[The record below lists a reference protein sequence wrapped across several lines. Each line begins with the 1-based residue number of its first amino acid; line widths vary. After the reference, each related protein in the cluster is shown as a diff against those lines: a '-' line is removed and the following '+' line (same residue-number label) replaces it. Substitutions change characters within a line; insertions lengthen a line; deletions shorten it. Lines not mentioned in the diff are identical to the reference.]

1 MTILPAQETSV
12 TGIEDLDVLDLM
24 TTGSPR
30 EVCRRLTELL
40 GERTVM
46 PVLTLLADPSGKQLL
61 VVALT
66 GLTPG
71 AESIEIDS
79 GDHANVV
86 ARCAATGE
94 HWESSPQ
101 DAQPGIDGVTQPI
114 RTVLP
119 IAVPS
124 SSTRVPHV
132 HGVVVLFGDR
142 RIGDDVAISRA
153 AMTAKLMALTI
164 ETDLER
170 RHIVNPT
177 IDVESGVPDAR
188 HLFDHLERVRS
199 SPVITGHAAVYRLK
213 VEPGQFRSPR
223 DGDLKRD
230 DLARVGAILQQCL
243 RPGDMV
249 AHLGDGDFAVVA
261 VEMAGPDDVSSL
273 AVRMIDS
280 IAGTTPD
287 SDHPV
292 GVYTAEIG
300 GAVIDGLHDPATLL
314 SEADR
319 ARREASDD
327 YGLVRPSAGT
337 RPKTAAPDTTVDLDD
352 LARALKDGRIRPWY
366 QPLFDLA
373 SVTTVAV
380 EALARWVEPDGRL
393 ISPGEFIPA
402 VQQHGL
408 MSRLTSSMLRQ
419 VVKDVASWHRAGL
432 VPDEFKA
439 SVNVSMSDLTG
450 GLLPAIVGSLLAEYE
465 LEPEMLCLEL
475 TETEAMADVDHS
487 LAMLH
492 QLRDL
497 GVGLSIDDFGTGYS
511 SLSYLSQL
519 PVDIVKIDRAFV
531 QGLSTRRG
539 DEAIIGAVVDVAD
552 AVGLIVLAE
561 GIETE
566 EELDR
571 LRDLGVKMG
580 QGFLVS
586 PAIRPEQLL
595 EHLEDQHA

>member
-1 MTILPAQETSV
+1 VTILPPAEAPESDV
-12 TGIEDLDVLDLM
+12 RLDVLSLM
-24 TTGSPR
+24 ATGAPQD
-30 EVCRRLTELL
+30 VCTQLTGLL
-40 GERTVM
+40 GERLGMVIAT
-46 PVLTLLADPSGKQLL
+46 VLTDPTGKHLL
-61 VVALT
+61 VA
-66 GLTPG
+66 GLVGLAPT
-71 AESIEIDS
+71 AATIEIDAA
-79 GDHANVV
+79 DHDNVV
-86 ARCAATGE
+86 ARCTATATR
-94 HWESSPQ
+94 WESSPGK
-101 DAQPGIDGVTQPI
+101 AIHWLDGVAEPI
-114 RTVLP
+114 NAVVPISLP
-119 IAVPS
+119 SRP
-124 SSTRVPHV
+124 TRGAHPH
-132 HGVVVLFGDR
+132 GAIVLFGDR
-142 RIGDDVAISRA
+142 RLGDDDAI
-153 AMTAKLMALTI
+153 MFVELTAKLIAMAI
-164 ETDLER
+164 ELDLER
-170 RHIVNPT
+170 RDVVQHS
-177 IDVESGVPDAR
+177 IDVESGLPDAR
-188 HLFDHLERVRS
+188 HLFDHLEKVRKDPLIS
-199 SPVITGHAAVYRLK
+199 GHAAVYRVK
-213 VEPGQFRSPR
+213 VRPGQFRSPR

-230 DLARVGAILQQCL
+230 DLARIGAILQQCL

-261 VEMAGPDDVSSL
+261 VEMAASGDAPSL
-273 AVRMIDS
+273 TMRMLDS
-280 IAGTTPD
+280 IAGIAPD

-292 GVYTAEIG
+292 GVYNAEVG
-300 GAVIDGLHDPATLL
+300 GTDMDGLQDAATLL

-319 ARREASDD
+319 ARRESSDD
-327 YGLVRPSAGT
+327 HGLARRSA
-337 RPKTAAPDTTVDLDD
+337 RLLAHPVASESSVAVDD
-352 LARALKDGRIRPWY
+352 LVRALKDGRIQPWY
-366 QPLFDLA
+366 QPLFELA
-373 SVTTVAV
+373 SVNTVAV

-402 VQQHGL
+402 VQEHGL

-419 VVKDVASWHRAGL
+419 VIGDVAAWHNAGQL
-432 VPDEFKA
+432 PSGFKA
-439 SVNVSMSDLTG
+439 SVNISMSDLTG
-450 GLLPAIVGSLLAEYE
+450 GLLPAIVGSLLSEYG
-465 LEPEMLCLEL
+465 LDAEMLCLEL

-571 LRDLGVKMG
+571 LRSLGVKMG

-586 PAIRPEQLL
+586 PAIRPEALL
-595 EHLEDQHA
+595 EHLEAQHT